1 MVIVNG
7 SLQQNRAQPVPS
19 ITHTV
24 FPDVKEKVIKE
35 GVQTHWGKGP
45 LLGFKASVNSLR
57 KCTKYS
63 LPVYLPG
70 LKSEK

>member
-1 MVIVNG
+1 MA
-7 SLQQNRAQPVPS
+7 LLNRTEQSTAS

-45 LLGFKASVNSLR
+45 LLGFTASVNSLR
-57 KCTKYS
+57 KCTKCS
-63 LPVYLPG
+63 PVYLPG